1 MKTITVAY
9 ITARHDPRPEW
20 FLDSLWRQLDGC
32 YCKVLIVDPYRN
44 EAKNSSVRIVHP
56 KPTVWQGPHRLTK
69 ADWWAASN
77 SRNTA
82 ICLCETEWIAFV
94 DDRSVLVPRWLE
106 AVKAAMEGHYV
117 VCGPYEKVHNLQ
129 VAAGAAAGGEKLEVD
144 YSWDGKKTDGKDS
157 RVAYVEEHY
166 LHHKTLSNPYDAPGE
181 WTYGCSLALPL
192 EWALQVNGF
201 SEDMDGASGEDYIFG
216 LMLQNNGFPIKFDL
230 RMKMIEDRTPGQLG
244 PVMIRRD
251 KGVSPNDRSHWL
263 LEKHRHLRRAPHQW
277 DLRQVRAMVLAGHG
291 FPVPSWP
298 NRDPYDGQPLA
309 EMTPC

>member
-1 MKTITVAY
+1 MKTLTVAF
-9 ITARHDPRPEW
+9 ITSRHEPRVEW
-20 FLDSLWRQLDGC
+20 FLDSLAIQADPGTQ
-32 YCKVLIVDPYRN
+32 VIIIDPYRP
-44 EAKNSSVRIVHP
+44 EGRNSNVRIAHP

-94 DDRSVLVPRWLE
+94 DDRSVLKPTWVE
-106 AVKAAMEGHYV
+106 AVRAAMADWYV

-129 VAAGAAAGGEKLEVD
+129 VSGPRVVGLSRPEYD
-144 YSWDGKKTDGKDS
+144 FTWDGKKTDGKDS
-157 RVAYVEEHY
+157 RVQYIEDHY
-166 LHHKTLSNPYDAPGE
+166 LQHKHLCNPYEAPGE

-201 SEDMDGASGEDYIFG
+201 DESFDGASGEDYIFG
-216 LMLQNNGFPIKFDL
+216 LTLKNNGFPIKFDL
-230 RMKMIEDRTPGQLG
+230 RMGMIEDRTPGHLG
-244 PVMIRRD
+244 PTIIRQD

-263 LEKHRHLRRAPHQW
+263 LNKHRTQRRSQHQW
-277 DLRQVRAMVLAGHG
+277 DLRQVRAAAITGHG

-298 NRDPYDGQPLA
+298 NRDPYDGQPLS